1 MSLRNRTAAMTRER
15 RQTGLMSPKG
25 VFIAERRRHPRF
37 NLELPLSYSIENK
50 DHYGGVAANASRGGL
65 GAYLPAAIVVGT
77 SLNIEIIFARG
88 FGLNSIRMKARV
100 IWSDMA
106 PKVTWGEYRYGLEFE
121 KFQHGD
127 VQKLNALLKEAV
139 RRAADQERIK
149 VVRNQP
155 FPDKVSRIP
164 LR

>member
-1 MSLRNRTAAMTRER
+1 MSLRKRTAAMTKER
-15 RQTGLMSPKG
+15 RQIGLMSQEG
-25 VFIAERRRHPRF
+25 IFVAERRRHPRF

-50 DHYGGVAANASRGGL
+50 DHYGGVAADVSRGGL

-88 FGLNSIRMKARV
+88 FGLNSIKMKASV
-100 IWSDMA
+100 IWSNMA

-127 VQKLNALLKEAV
+127 VQKLNTLLKEAV
-139 RRAADQERIK
+139 RHAADQERIK
-149 VVRNQP
+149 E
-155 FPDKVSRIP
+155 DSMIS
-164 LR
+164 